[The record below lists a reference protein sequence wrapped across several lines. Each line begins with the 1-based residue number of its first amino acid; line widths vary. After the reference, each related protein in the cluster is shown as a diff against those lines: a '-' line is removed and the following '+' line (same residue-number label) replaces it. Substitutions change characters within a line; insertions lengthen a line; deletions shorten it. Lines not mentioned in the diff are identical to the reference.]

1 MSSREAQM
9 NAFGRLLDI
18 MDELREKC
26 PWDQKQTME
35 SLRHLTLEESYELA
49 DAIVEN
55 QAEEIKK
62 ELGDLMLHLVFYARI
77 ASESGAF
84 DVGDVLDGICEKLIF
99 RHPHIYGNVKVA
111 NEEEVKANWE
121 KLKLKE
127 GKKSVLEG
135 VPKALPAMVKAI
147 RIQDKARGIGF
158 DWAQKSEVWA
168 KVEEELAEFKE
179 AEAQDDRVEME
190 KEFGDYLFALIN
202 YARFLQIDPELALSR
217 TNSKFIKRF
226 RFMEDAI
233 AEEGK
238 VFSELSLNEM
248 DVYWNHA
255 KLLGY

>member
-9 NAFGRLLDI
+9 KAFGRLLDI

-121 KLKLKE
+121 
-127 GKKSVLEG
+127 
-135 VPKALPAMVKAI
+135 
-147 RIQDKARGIGF
+147 
-158 DWAQKSEVWA
+158 
-168 KVEEELAEFKE
+168 
-179 AEAQDDRVEME
+179 
-190 KEFGDYLFALIN
+190 N
-202 YARFLQIDPELALSR
+202 
-217 TNSKFIKRF
+217 
-226 RFMEDAI
+226 
-233 AEEGK
+233 
-238 VFSELSLNEM
+238 
-248 DVYWNHA
+248 
-255 KLLGY
+255 

>member
-1 MSSREAQM
+1 M
-9 NAFGRLLDI
+9 
-18 MDELREKC
+18 
-26 PWDQKQTME
+26 
-35 SLRHLTLEESYELA
+35 
-49 DAIVEN
+49 
-55 QAEEIKK
+55 
-62 ELGDLMLHLVFYARI
+62 
-77 ASESGAF
+77 
-84 DVGDVLDGICEKLIF
+84 
-99 RHPHIYGNVKVA
+99 
-111 NEEEVKANWE
+111 
-121 KLKLKE
+121 
-127 GKKSVLEG
+127 LEG

-248 DVYWNHA
+248 DVYWNQA

>member
-9 NAFGRLLDI
+9 KAFGRLLDI

-248 DVYWNHA
+248 DVYWNQA

>member
-248 DVYWNHA
+248 DVYWNQA

>member
-9 NAFGRLLDI
+9 KAFGRLLDI

-84 DVGDVLDGICEKLIF
+84 DVGDVLNGICEKLIF

-226 RFMEDAI
+226 RFMEDSI

-248 DVYWNHA
+248 DVYWNQA